1 MICIILCFEIVEDSR
16 SGGVPVTKKRRLAF
30 TLPTIAPQE
39 NWSSEFNLDGKVET
53 SQIEVGDGASS
64 RVYVGSLHGM
74 TVAVKQLKCYSPRL
88 ASCLIKAYEHVFHLR
103 HDNLV
108 RVFGICPKVG
118 YIVMEYCQ
126 KVIDGHTLR
135 TLGDLLLYYGNDLP
149 EVLRIAALSDVAEGL
164 QYLHSQSLI
173 HGDIKPHNVL
183 VTGTEQEFL
192 FKITD
197 YSCIMHINSKQLSSK
212 SSSLK
217 QLMTPGYLAPELIS
231 DTGSY
236 LNPTKASDVYSFAIL
251 AYEVAFCCDPW
262 PNVSMQ
268 LIDSVRR
275 GYRPVIPDNAS
286 KFMSAIIQECWQ
298 HDSSSRPY
306 VSQVSQLL
314 GEHLDRLTSS
324 DTCSMSSSNTPTT
337 ALLECNTVS
346 MADSVGIN
354 SNTLSTGSVHPIL
367 NHGDHNGSC
376 DTATVNNTQT
386 CLNCHNES
394 MQSGLDYTSD
404 SNGITRS
411 CSSTP
416 SRGTC
421 NVDAN
426 IETDLEI
433 LPQDS
438 PGGYLALD
446 TELVSNSQAINDVE
460 YIQIDSDHDRH
471 AYKDLSQSS
480 TNDTSSIEE
489 VKTTLCIKEFK
500 EFQIKTIDAIAH
512 GNDVILV
519 QPTGSGKSLCFTV
532 PALLNPRKVC
542 IVIEPVVAI
551 INNQVEALQK
561 KALML

>member
-1 MICIILCFEIVEDSR
+1 V
-16 SGGVPVTKKRRLAF
+16 
-30 TLPTIAPQE
+30 
-39 NWSSEFNLDGKVET
+39 W
-53 SQIEVGDGASS
+53 
-64 RVYVGSLHGM
+64 
-74 TVAVKQLKCYSPRL
+74 
-88 ASCLIKAYEHVFHLR
+88 
-103 HDNLV
+103 
-108 RVFGICPKVG
+108 
-118 YIVMEYCQ
+118 
-126 KVIDGHTLR
+126 
-135 TLGDLLLYYGNDLP
+135 
-149 EVLRIAALSDVAEGL
+149 
-164 QYLHSQSLI
+164 
-173 HGDIKPHNVL
+173 
-183 VTGTEQEFL
+183 
-192 FKITD
+192 
-197 YSCIMHINSKQLSSK
+197 
-212 SSSLK
+212 
-217 QLMTPGYLAPELIS
+217 
-231 DTGSY
+231 
-236 LNPTKASDVYSFAIL
+236 
-251 AYEVAFCCDPW
+251 
-262 PNVSMQ
+262 
-268 LIDSVRR
+268 
-275 GYRPVIPDNAS
+275 
-286 KFMSAIIQECWQ
+286 
-298 HDSSSRPY
+298 
-306 VSQVSQLL
+306 
-314 GEHLDRLTSS
+314 
-324 DTCSMSSSNTPTT
+324 
-337 ALLECNTVS
+337 
-346 MADSVGIN
+346 GIN

-386 CLNCHNES
+386 RLNCHNES

-446 TELVSNSQAINDVE
+446 TELVNNSQAINDVE

-561 KALML
+561 KH